1 MRYAFIKNNICI
13 NIVIF
18 DDIEKVEVFKETL
31 DGIVDDIVLLEKG
44 YGIGDKYENGIWEKQ
59 EPMIEKEKSEI
70 EMLKEEINE
79 LKQTIAALT
88 GVQE

>member
-1 MRYAFIKNNICI
+1 MKFAFIKNSTCI
-13 NIVIF
+13 NIVVF
-18 DDIEKVEVFKETL
+18 DSVEVANSFKQIL
-31 DGIVDDIVLLEKG
+31 SGDIDDIVLLEEG